1 MKKIL
6 CVLSLLVLTGLPI
19 HTFAAEGEQTTTVRT
34 TVFATKAT
42 ELEELITKEK
52 EKQREKNDY
61 TEDSWNRYQAALKE
75 AEDVLRDFPYDEE
88 KVNAAFDKLQQAIK
102 GLVLKKSG
110 GGSTTPSN
118 RTAAGSATS
127 VKSYPKSGMASSVG
141 LAALGVFMS
150 AGAVVLLNKRKS

>member
-19 HTFAAEGEQTTTVRT
+19 HTLAAEGEQTTTVRT
-34 TVFATKAT
+34 TVSATKAT

-61 TEDSWNRYQAALKE
+61 TEDSWNTYQAALKE

-118 RTAAGSATS
+118 RAAGSATS

-141 LAALGVFMS
+141 LAALGVFMA
-150 AGAVVLLNKRKS
+150 AGAVALLNKRKS